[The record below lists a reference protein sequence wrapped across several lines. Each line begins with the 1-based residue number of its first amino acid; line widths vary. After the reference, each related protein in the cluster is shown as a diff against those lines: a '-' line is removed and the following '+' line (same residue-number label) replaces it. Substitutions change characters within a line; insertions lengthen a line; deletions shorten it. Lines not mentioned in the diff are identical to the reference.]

1 MNKYS
6 VKAAACALVGTLSL
20 SGYQMTLEA
29 KIHNSS
35 DVPAAGVAVVLDEGS
50 TIQDLQVEVV
60 QNIAYLESASGLQ
73 PNILK
78 ASGMV
83 ALADTPGNVSPLNS
97 KATTSKVSAEFT
109 QEITEAISEVETES
123 ESSGSIEDADQEETQ
138 QESTLELSTELLTD
152 WEVPE
157 QESSSAVESEQETS
171 NEESAEEETSGEESS
186 SEETSNEETS
196 VEETSSEEMSSE
208 ETSEEEDSNEEASN
222 EEISSEAFSEEETSE
237 VESSD
242 ENTSEQETS
251 VEDTDNTETTDKD
264 DDDFQTSA
272 GFSVTDTYDN
282 VEIAGKVESETTA
295 KTDENSQ
302 DFSGLVISQVSNYVN
317 VRSTPGEDGEVVG
330 KFYANSVGEL
340 VEEKDGWYKIVS
352 GNCTGYVKG
361 EFCVAGKEAEALAKE
376 VGTTYAVV
384 NATTLKVRKD
394 ASTESAVLGL
404 VPINEELVVLEEL
417 DGWVKIAI
425 EEGDGYVSKDYINL
439 RTDFVHAESKEEEA
453 VRLAKE
459 AKAREEA
466 RASAAATEAARLQQ
480 QAESQAQR
488 AAANQA
494 TIESARN
501 TAASSEGSE
510 MGKAVID
517 YATQFVGNPYVWGGT
532 SLTNGAD
539 CSGFVMS
546 VYSNFGVSLPHSSSA
561 LRNQGYDVGGLSNAQ
576 PGDIVCY
583 SGHVGLY
590 VGNGQIVH
598 ASTSKTGIIVS
609 SASYRNVL
617 SVRRIF

>member
-73 PNILK
+73 PNIIK
-78 ASGMV
+78 ASEKV
-83 ALADTPGNVSPLNS
+83 ALADTSSNVVMSNT
-97 KATTSKVSAEFT
+97 KTTTAKVSTEFT
-109 QEITEAISEVETES
+109 QEVSES
-123 ESSGSIEDADQEETQ
+123 ESELPADDNKEDAGQEEAQ
-138 QESTLELSTELLTD
+138 QETSLEHSTELTT
-152 WEVPE
+152 E
-157 QESSSAVESEQETS
+157 QESSS
-171 NEESAEEETSGEESS
+171 EESSERESSKEEVSSEESSEEESSNEESS
-186 SEETSNEETS
+186 SEETS
-196 VEETSSEEMSSE
+196 
-208 ETSEEEDSNEEASN
+208 EDG
-222 EEISSEAFSEEETSE
+222 
-237 VESSD
+237 
-242 ENTSEQETS
+242 TSEQETS
-251 VEDTDNTETTDKD
+251 SEETGDTDTTETD
-264 DDDFQTSA
+264 DNDFQTSA
-272 GFSVTDTYDN
+272 GFSATDTYDDIELEEKN
-282 VEIAGKVESETTA
+282 DTET
-295 KTDENSQ
+295 DDNSQ
-302 DFSGLVISQVSNYVN
+302 DFSGLVIAQVTNYVN
-317 VRSTPGEDGEVVG
+317 VRSTPGEEGEVVG
-330 KFYANSVGEL
+330 KLYANSVGEF

-361 EFCVAGKEAEALAKE
+361 EFCVAGKEAEELAKE

-384 NATTLKVRKD
+384 NTTTLKVRQD

-404 VPINEELVVLEEL
+404 VPLNEELVVLEEL

-453 VRLAKE
+453 IRLAKE

-466 RASAAATEAARLQQ
+466 RAAAAATEAARLQK
-480 QAESQAQR
+480 QAETQAQR
-488 AAANQA
+488 TAANQA
-494 TIESARN
+494 AIESARN

-517 YATQFVGNPYVWGGT
+517 YATQFVGNPYVYGGT

-561 LRNQGYDVGGLSNAQ
+561 LRSQGYDVGGLSNAQ